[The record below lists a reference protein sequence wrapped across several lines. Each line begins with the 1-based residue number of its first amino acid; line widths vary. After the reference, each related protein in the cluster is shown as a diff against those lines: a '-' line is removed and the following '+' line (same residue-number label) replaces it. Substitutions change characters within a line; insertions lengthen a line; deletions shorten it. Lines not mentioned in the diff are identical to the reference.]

1 MNNSTSHTPN
11 ASELMGLHTEPRWA
25 NARDGEFTATVRIN
39 AEKEGIDLTDD
50 HWWAIRWVVTVYAE
64 HGDEIPPVRLLSD
77 TLERHFEKS
86 GGKKHLY
93 KLFPKGPIRQICTL
107 ADVPL
112 PAGASDSGF
121 GVSY

>member
-1 MNNSTSHTPN
+1 MNSNTSFPRET
-11 ASELMGLHTEPRWA
+11 SELIGLHTAPRWA
-25 NARDGEFTATVRIN
+25 GARRGEFEATVRIH

-86 GGKKHLY
+86 GGRKHLY
-93 KLFPKGPIRQICTL
+93 KLFPRGPIRQICTL

-121 GVSY
+121 GISY